1 MNYTRNQNSR
11 FSRRWTAL
19 SVATALAVWCAPAL
33 AQRTAAS
40 PCQANAN
47 SAEVTDFGAKG
58 DSASDNVAPFKAAI
72 AYAARCSI
80 ATIHVAAGTYMFVPH
95 GPTAGILLGSNLA
108 LVGDGVGKTV
118 LQVAG
123 GTPGANFDSLLW
135 ARNQDHVQIRGIS
148 FVGNSIAIGDSAGR
162 PLNTYGSAVSVALDA
177 APGTAAFGTPRNLAQ
192 FLVADCSFENFNGA
206 AWVRVTN
213 YNASFTIDNVEIS
226 NNKFFSH
233 ETNAVNPTAISFTS
247 NAISVMGSLTSPAG
261 QVTNVRIT
269 RNIINAAHIKGGI
282 ALWSGVNG
290 ATVTG
295 NDITDAGADSAIPN
309 DAGAY
314 AITVYH
320 NAYLSGKDHPQGA
333 MMGGSRPDDVH
344 IEHNLITRPRSCG
357 IYVASAN
364 RVWVVGNTIS
374 GQSDPQNHTLPKGAI
389 VFNYP
394 LNATA
399 TGNNISSSH
408 IGIALN
414 GGDVFHVSESN
425 NTISNIPP
433 GGSGVVPS
441 RGPPPDFLVKLS
453 RSL

>member
-1 MNYTRNQNSR
+1 M
-11 FSRRWTAL
+11 
-19 SVATALAVWCAPAL
+19 
-33 AQRTAAS
+33 
-40 PCQANAN
+40 
-47 SAEVTDFGAKG
+47 
-58 DSASDNVAPFKAAI
+58 
-72 AYAARCSI
+72 
-80 ATIHVAAGTYMFVPH
+80 IHIAAGTYMFVPH
-95 GPTAGILLGSNLA
+95 GPTAGILLSSNLVLA
-108 LVGDGVGKTV
+108 GDGVGKTI

-135 ARNQDHVQIRGIS
+135 ARNQDHVQIKGIS

-162 PLNTYGSAVSVALDA
+162 PLNTYGSAISVALDA

-261 QVTNVRIT
+261 QVTNVRVT

-295 NDITDAGADSAIPN
+295 NNNTAAGADSAIPN

-344 IEHNLITRPRSCG
+344 IEHNLITRPRYHAEFTWPRQIVCG
-357 IYVASAN
+357 SLAIPYRASPTPRTTRCPRAPLCS
-364 RVWVVGNTIS
+364 I
-374 GQSDPQNHTLPKGAI
+374 
-389 VFNYP
+389 YP

-399 TGNNISSSH
+399 TGNSISSSH

-425 NTISNIPP
+425 NNISNIPP

-441 RGPPPDFLVKLS
+441 RGPPPDFCSEAVLTPCERRWLQ
-453 RSL
+453 

>member
-1 MNYTRNQNSR
+1 MNYAKAHNSR
-11 FSRRWTAL
+11 LSRRWTAL
-19 SVATALAVWCAPAL
+19 SVATTVAMCCTPAL

-40 PCQANAN
+40 PCQAQAT
-47 SAEVTDFGAKG
+47 SVEVTDFGAKG
-58 DSASDNVAPFKAAI
+58 DSASDNVGPFKAAV

-80 ATIHVAAGTYMFVPH
+80 PMIHIAAGTYTFVPH
-95 GPTAGILLGSNLA
+95 GPSAGILLASNLS
-108 LVGDGVGKTV
+108 LVGDGVDRTI
-118 LQVAG
+118 LQVAA

-135 ARNQDHVQIRGIS
+135 ARNQDHVQIKGIS
-148 FVGNSIAIGDSAGR
+148 FIGNSTPISDGAGR
-162 PLNTYGSAVSVALDA
+162 PLNTYGAAFSVALDA

-192 FLVADCSFENFNGA
+192 FLVADSSFENFNGT
-206 AWVRVTN
+206 AWIRVTN
-213 YNASFTIDNVEIS
+213 YNAAYSIDDVQIS
-226 NNKFFSH
+226 NNRFVSH
-233 ETNAVNPTAISFTS
+233 ETNAVNPTAISYTS

-261 QVTNVRIT
+261 LVTNIQIS
-269 RNIINAAHIKGGI
+269 RNTINAAHIKGGI
-282 ALWSGVNG
+282 ALWSGVRG
-290 ATVTG
+290 AIVTG
-295 NDITDAGADSAIPN
+295 NNITDAGADASIPN

-364 RVWVVGNTIS
+364 HVWVVGNTIS

-425 NTISNIPP
+425 NAISNIPA

-453 RSL
+453 RTL